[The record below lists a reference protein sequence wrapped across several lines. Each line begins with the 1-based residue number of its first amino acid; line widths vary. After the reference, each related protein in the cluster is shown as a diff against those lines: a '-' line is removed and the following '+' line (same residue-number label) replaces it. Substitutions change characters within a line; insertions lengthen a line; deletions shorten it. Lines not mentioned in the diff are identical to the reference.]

1 MTRLQLFLVQALIV
15 PHKSW
20 NGQEERQSI
29 RSKLAGAYLPW
40 PWSSLNHC
48 STDRERKHFLSL
60 HLSPKQCDSLYL
72 HLFPEPKNTDVVAFN
87 HHSLSFFT
95 LLYCNRLTVEPTAR
109 SRALHHGFNSTRSQ
123 GLAGFNSNM
132 AAGLSNSTKE
142 LGFFYMIWRPI
153 SNWKVFRY
161 HLQRRIV
168 IPSYFITA
176 EVHNNWP
183 FYEKGEAYCTDC
195 SHAYETE
202 VWR

>member
-1 MTRLQLFLVQALIV
+1 MLLLLIII
-15 PHKSW
+15 P
-20 NGQEERQSI
+20 
-29 RSKLAGAYLPW
+29 LL
-40 PWSSLNHC
+40 
-48 STDRERKHFLSL
+48 
-60 HLSPKQCDSLYL
+60 
-72 HLFPEPKNTDVVAFN
+72 
-87 HHSLSFFT
+87 FFT

-109 SRALHHGFNSTRSQ
+109 FRALHHGFNSTRSQ

-142 LGFFYMIWRPI
+142 LGFFYMIWRPT

-195 SHAYETE
+195 SHAWDVPFIIRPPPMDERIPTSR
-202 VWR
+202 VWPGKDSYQSSMAK